1 MQVQFRWPDEPYV
14 HTGLRTG
21 AGLQLRPVC
30 PARTKRSTQTPVQ
43 GEVMT
48 AMPAKA
54 LPPLPNIYEID
65 PAGPQDR
72 ACFDELRE
80 VLERHGAL
88 QRFGITLL
96 HQHFEMAPDEVLV
109 ESVDTENRI
118 LTMRPV
124 SAKPNE
130 RAVETSWR
138 LDDPSAQR

>member
-1 MQVQFRWPDEPYV
+1 
-14 HTGLRTG
+14 
-21 AGLQLRPVC
+21 
-30 PARTKRSTQTPVQ
+30 
-43 GEVMT
+43 MT
-48 AMPAKA
+48 ATPATP

-96 HQHFEMAPDEVLV
+96 HQHFDMAPDEVLV
-109 ESVDTENRI
+109 ESVDAENRI

-124 SAKPNE
+124 SAKPNKE
-130 RAVETSWR
+130 AVETSWR
-138 LDDPSAQR
+138 LDDPTAQRRCEVQCIPDRDAQGNPYHGRVHYMTS